1 MTNEEDKRKEF
12 EALSKKVKKDNFGNK
27 KKTIQTKAQSIKE
40 KLDKVIEDIKMM
52 ESNTKGLAK
61 AVGFDFSSATIEN
74 GKTIKNIAYL
84 KKQIDAFVDRAEAI
98 EESDNITESR
108 KLSVYADMLEKI
120 EKKLDALKDITDE
133 HKDLIAKKME
143 QDLAQEIHDNIKNDK
158 KSKNESQIKEK
169 SEKKIGTI
177 DKLLHKDELAKEEI
191 EFLKAQNKVL
201 DSQNVDLD
209 EENYLEKEY
218 AKVIAYGEAHKTEN
232 TPFAAFYRNIKL
244 IESLLD
250 KNVTKKAIE
259 KEKAA
264 INDEMEEHRSA
275 LALSTKERI
284 EYFKQKAEELK
295 ERIEEKGNPKT
306 QNRLSTMETG
316 RALHKLDNLV
326 DEINDVMSNELQ
338 SDIAHSEI

>member
-1 MTNEEDKRKEF
+1 MTNEENKRKEF

-74 GKTIKNIAYL
+74 GKTIKNITYL

-98 EESDNITESR
+98 EESDDITESR
-108 KLSVYADMLEKI
+108 KLSAYSEMLEKI
-120 EKKLDALKDITDE
+120 EKRLNELKDITNE

-143 QDLAQEIHDNIKNDK
+143 QDLAQEIHDSIKNDK

-177 DKLLHKDELAKEEI
+177 DRLRHKDELTKEEI
-191 EFLKAQNKVL
+191 EFLKAQNKLL
-201 DSQNVDLD
+201 DSQSVDFE

-232 TPFAAFYRNIKL
+232 TPFATFYRNIKL

-259 KEKAA
+259 KERTN
-264 INDEMEEHRSA
+264 INSEIEEHRKA
-275 LALSTKERI
+275 LALSTKEKI
-284 EYFKQKAEELK
+284 EFFKQKTEELNTSIK
-295 ERIEEKGNPKT
+295 EKGNEKP
-306 QNRLSTMETG
+306 QNRLSTIETG

-338 SDIAHSEI
+338 SGYSSL